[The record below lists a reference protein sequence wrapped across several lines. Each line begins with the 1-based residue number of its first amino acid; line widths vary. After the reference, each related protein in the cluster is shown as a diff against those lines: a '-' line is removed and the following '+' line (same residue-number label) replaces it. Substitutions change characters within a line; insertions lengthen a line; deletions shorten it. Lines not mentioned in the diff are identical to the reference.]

1 MAEKTLGQVAYET
14 WISTNLERSLDEFE
28 AVADHVVAAHEAR
41 RWRAIDSAPKD
52 VSILI
57 YVPEYDHYG
66 PGILRA
72 IWVRGERWHTTCWA
86 SGRDL
91 GSCYTPT
98 HWTTLPAPPQEVE

>member
-1 MAEKTLGQVAYET
+1 MEEKTLGAIAFGVYHET
-14 WISTNLERSLDEFE
+14 QDWQ
-28 AVADHVVAAHEAR
+28 AVADAVVAAHEAR
-41 RWRAIDSAPKD
+41 RWQAIETAPKD

-57 YVPEYDHYG
+57 YVPDYDHYG

-98 HWTTLPAPPQEVE
+98 HWAPLPAPPQEVE